1 MQRGT
6 VVESGLN
13 MWLNGTDQKEAMD
26 KMIDEYDNNC
36 SGLANEKVASER
48 ENLVPLFN
56 EGVERLKEY
65 AFKWDL
71 VGYQKK
77 VEMDIHGIPLVGY
90 TDFQF
95 EDKSSKESFYID
107 LKTTLRKPHGIS
119 NSHAMQQAIYQKG
132 TNANQKLWYLVCKKS
147 GTEFYEFSLEDYK
160 KPMQICEHI
169 VKVMGN
175 WLSKVD
181 SLDDVKNILL
191 GIGGS
196 GPTKRIPPKIF
207 IEFMNLCLNNFN
219 CRFFLA
225 TGNKNEEIEI
235 MNEILSYHKNL
246 CTPLNELSISETLPI
261 IKNCNIA
268 VCNDSS
274 FSHLSAGL
282 GKPTIVLMSD
292 TPLIYGSYSSKMHP
306 LIPDGVENVTHG
318 TEGKERIN
326 PLKIFE
332 KFQILIS

>member
-1 MQRGT
+1 MKILAIQNRMGIGDMVIFLPYIEAVAKKYNSQVT
-6 VVESGLN
+6 LLVKENSKAEHLIKDNKYINEIIILKRDQTKKSFHDGLN
-13 MWLNGTDQKEAMD
+13 GFFRLVSDIKKYQFD
-26 KMIDEYDNNC
+26 KVLI
-36 SGLANEKVASER
+36 
-48 ENLVPLFN
+48 FN
-56 EGVERLKEY
+56 
-65 AFKWDL
+65 
-71 VGYQKK
+71 
-77 VEMDIHGIPLVGY
+77 
-90 TDFQF
+90 
-95 EDKSSKESFYID
+95 SS
-107 LKTTLRKPHGIS
+107 LRYK
-119 NSHAMQQAIYQKG
+119 
-132 TNANQKLWYLVCKKS
+132 LVCKFAGINDIYQYPLFKKKNQHIIEAANKLLKNNFNLEIKS
-147 GTEFYEFSLEDYK
+147 DPVIDVKDENVQKIKLKFNFSDE
-160 KPMQICEHI
+160 
-169 VKVMGN
+169 
-175 WLSKVD
+175 
-181 SLDDVKNILL
+181 VKNILL

-196 GPTKRIPPKIF
+196 GPTKRIPPKVF
-207 IEFMNLCLNNFN
+207 IEFMNLCLKNFK

-306 LIPDGVENVTHG
+306 LIPDDVKNVTHG

>member
-1 MQRGT
+1 MKILAIQNRMGIGDMVIFLPYIEAVAKKYNSQVT
-6 VVESGLN
+6 LLVKENSKAEHLIKDNKYINEIIILKRDQTKKSFHDGLN
-13 MWLNGTDQKEAMD
+13 GFFRLVSDIKKYQFD
-26 KMIDEYDNNC
+26 KVLI
-36 SGLANEKVASER
+36 
-48 ENLVPLFN
+48 FN
-56 EGVERLKEY
+56 
-65 AFKWDL
+65 
-71 VGYQKK
+71 
-77 VEMDIHGIPLVGY
+77 
-90 TDFQF
+90 
-95 EDKSSKESFYID
+95 SS
-107 LKTTLRKPHGIS
+107 LRYK
-119 NSHAMQQAIYQKG
+119 
-132 TNANQKLWYLVCKKS
+132 LVCKFAGINDIYQYPLFKKKNQHIIEAANKLLKNNFNLEIKS
-147 GTEFYEFSLEDYK
+147 DPVIDVKDENVQKIKLKFNFSDE
-160 KPMQICEHI
+160 
-169 VKVMGN
+169 
-175 WLSKVD
+175 
-181 SLDDVKNILL
+181 VKNILL

-207 IEFMNLCLNNFN
+207 VEFMDLCLKNFK

-306 LIPDGVENVTHG
+306 LIPDGVEKVTHG

-332 KFQILIS
+332 KFQNLIS

>member
-1 MQRGT
+1 MKILAIQNRMGIGDMVIFLPYIEAVAKKYNSQVT
-6 VVESGLN
+6 LLVKENSKAEHLIKDNKYINEIIILKRDQTKKSFHDGLN
-13 MWLNGTDQKEAMD
+13 GFFRLVSDIKKYQFD
-26 KMIDEYDNNC
+26 KVLI
-36 SGLANEKVASER
+36 
-48 ENLVPLFN
+48 FN
-56 EGVERLKEY
+56 
-65 AFKWDL
+65 
-71 VGYQKK
+71 
-77 VEMDIHGIPLVGY
+77 
-90 TDFQF
+90 
-95 EDKSSKESFYID
+95 SS
-107 LKTTLRKPHGIS
+107 LRYK
-119 NSHAMQQAIYQKG
+119 
-132 TNANQKLWYLVCKKS
+132 LVCKFAGINDIYQYPLFKKKNQHIIEAANKLLKNNFNLEIKS
-147 GTEFYEFSLEDYK
+147 DPVIDVKDENVQKIKLKFNFSDE
-160 KPMQICEHI
+160 
-169 VKVMGN
+169 
-175 WLSKVD
+175 
-181 SLDDVKNILL
+181 VKNILL

-207 IEFMNLCLNNFN
+207 IEFMDLCLKNFK

-332 KFQILIS
+332 KFQNLIS

>member
-1 MQRGT
+1 MKILAIQNRMGIGDMVIFLPYIEAVAKKYNSQVT
-6 VVESGLN
+6 LLVKENSKAEHLIKDNKYINEIIILKRDQTKKGFHDGLN
-13 MWLNGTDQKEAMD
+13 GFFRLVSDIKKYQFD
-26 KMIDEYDNNC
+26 KVLI
-36 SGLANEKVASER
+36 
-48 ENLVPLFN
+48 FN
-56 EGVERLKEY
+56 
-65 AFKWDL
+65 
-71 VGYQKK
+71 
-77 VEMDIHGIPLVGY
+77 
-90 TDFQF
+90 
-95 EDKSSKESFYID
+95 SS
-107 LKTTLRKPHGIS
+107 LRYK
-119 NSHAMQQAIYQKG
+119 
-132 TNANQKLWYLVCKKS
+132 LVCKFAGINDIYQYPLFKKKNQHIIEAANKLLKNNFNLEIKS
-147 GTEFYEFSLEDYK
+147 DPVIDVKDENVQKIKLKFNFSDE
-160 KPMQICEHI
+160 
-169 VKVMGN
+169 
-175 WLSKVD
+175 
-181 SLDDVKNILL
+181 VKNILL

-196 GPTKRIPPKIF
+196 GPTKRIPPKVF
-207 IEFMNLCLNNFN
+207 IEFMNLCLKNFK

-282 GKPTIVLMSD
+282 GKQTIVLMSD

-332 KFQILIS
+332 KFQNLIS

>member
-1 MQRGT
+1 MKILAIQNRMGIGDMVIFLPYIEAVAKKYKGQVT
-6 VVESGLN
+6 LLVKENSKAEHLIKDNKYINEIIILKRDQTKKSFHDGLN
-13 MWLNGTDQKEAMD
+13 GFFRLVSDIKKYQFD
-26 KMIDEYDNNC
+26 KVLI
-36 SGLANEKVASER
+36 
-48 ENLVPLFN
+48 FN
-56 EGVERLKEY
+56 
-65 AFKWDL
+65 
-71 VGYQKK
+71 
-77 VEMDIHGIPLVGY
+77 
-90 TDFQF
+90 
-95 EDKSSKESFYID
+95 SS
-107 LKTTLRKPHGIS
+107 LRYK
-119 NSHAMQQAIYQKG
+119 
-132 TNANQKLWYLVCKKS
+132 LVCKFAGINDIYQYPLFKKKNQHIIEAANKLLKNNFNLEIKS
-147 GTEFYEFSLEDYK
+147 DPVIDVKNENVQKIKLKFNFSDE
-160 KPMQICEHI
+160 
-169 VKVMGN
+169 
-175 WLSKVD
+175 
-181 SLDDVKNILL
+181 VKNILL

-207 IEFMNLCLNNFN
+207 IEFMNLCLKNFK

>member
-1 MQRGT
+1 MKILAIQNRMGIGDMVIFLPYIEAVAKKYNSQVT
-6 VVESGLN
+6 LLVKENSKAEHLIKDNKYINEIIILKRDQTKKGFHDGLN
-13 MWLNGTDQKEAMD
+13 GFFRLVSDIKKYQFD
-26 KMIDEYDNNC
+26 KVLI
-36 SGLANEKVASER
+36 
-48 ENLVPLFN
+48 FN
-56 EGVERLKEY
+56 
-65 AFKWDL
+65 
-71 VGYQKK
+71 
-77 VEMDIHGIPLVGY
+77 
-90 TDFQF
+90 
-95 EDKSSKESFYID
+95 SS
-107 LKTTLRKPHGIS
+107 LRYK
-119 NSHAMQQAIYQKG
+119 
-132 TNANQKLWYLVCKKS
+132 LVCKFAGINDIYQYPLFKKKNQHIIEAANKLLKNNFNLEIKS
-147 GTEFYEFSLEDYK
+147 DPVIDVKDENVQKIKLKFNFSDE
-160 KPMQICEHI
+160 
-169 VKVMGN
+169 
-175 WLSKVD
+175 
-181 SLDDVKNILL
+181 VKNILL

-196 GPTKRIPPKIF
+196 GPTKRIPPKVF
-207 IEFMNLCLNNFN
+207 IEFMNLCLKNFK

-306 LIPDGVENVTHG
+306 LIPDGVKNVTHG

>member
-1 MQRGT
+1 MKILAIQNRMGIGDMVIFLPYIEAVAKKYNSQVT
-6 VVESGLN
+6 LLVKENSKAEHLIKDNKYINEIIILKRDQTKKSFHDGLN
-13 MWLNGTDQKEAMD
+13 GFFRLVSDIKKYQFD
-26 KMIDEYDNNC
+26 KVLI
-36 SGLANEKVASER
+36 
-48 ENLVPLFN
+48 FN
-56 EGVERLKEY
+56 
-65 AFKWDL
+65 
-71 VGYQKK
+71 
-77 VEMDIHGIPLVGY
+77 
-90 TDFQF
+90 
-95 EDKSSKESFYID
+95 SS
-107 LKTTLRKPHGIS
+107 LRYK
-119 NSHAMQQAIYQKG
+119 
-132 TNANQKLWYLVCKKS
+132 LVCKFAGINDIYQYPLFKKKNQHIIEAANKLLKNNFNLEIKS
-147 GTEFYEFSLEDYK
+147 DPVIDVKDENVQKIKLKFNFSDE
-160 KPMQICEHI
+160 
-169 VKVMGN
+169 
-175 WLSKVD
+175 
-181 SLDDVKNILL
+181 VKNILL

-207 IEFMNLCLNNFN
+207 VEFMNLCLKNFK

-282 GKPTIVLMSD
+282 GKQTIVLMSD

-306 LIPDGVENVTHG
+306 IMPDGVEKVTHG
-318 TEGKERIN
+318 TEGKEQIN

-332 KFQILIS
+332 KFQSLVN

>member
-1 MQRGT
+1 M
-6 VVESGLN
+6 
-13 MWLNGTDQKEAMD
+13 
-26 KMIDEYDNNC
+26 
-36 SGLANEKVASER
+36 
-48 ENLVPLFN
+48 
-56 EGVERLKEY
+56 
-65 AFKWDL
+65 
-71 VGYQKK
+71 
-77 VEMDIHGIPLVGY
+77 
-90 TDFQF
+90 
-95 EDKSSKESFYID
+95 
-107 LKTTLRKPHGIS
+107 
-119 NSHAMQQAIYQKG
+119 
-132 TNANQKLWYLVCKKS
+132 
-147 GTEFYEFSLEDYK
+147 
-160 KPMQICEHI
+160 
-169 VKVMGN
+169 
-175 WLSKVD
+175 
-181 SLDDVKNILL
+181 KNILL

-207 IEFMNLCLNNFN
+207 IEFMDLCLKNFK

-225 TGNKNEEIEI
+225 SGNKNEEIEI

-318 TEGKERIN
+318 TDGRERIN

-332 KFQILIS
+332 KFRILIS

>member
-1 MQRGT
+1 MKILAIQNRMGIGDMVIFLPYIEAVAKKYNSQVT
-6 VVESGLN
+6 LLVKENSKAEHLIKDNKYINEIIILKRDQTKKGFHDGLN
-13 MWLNGTDQKEAMD
+13 GFFRLVSDIKKYQFD
-26 KMIDEYDNNC
+26 KVLI
-36 SGLANEKVASER
+36 
-48 ENLVPLFN
+48 FN
-56 EGVERLKEY
+56 
-65 AFKWDL
+65 
-71 VGYQKK
+71 
-77 VEMDIHGIPLVGY
+77 
-90 TDFQF
+90 
-95 EDKSSKESFYID
+95 SS
-107 LKTTLRKPHGIS
+107 LRYK
-119 NSHAMQQAIYQKG
+119 
-132 TNANQKLWYLVCKKS
+132 LVCKFAGINDIYQYPLFKKKNQHIIEAANKLLKNNFNLEIKS
-147 GTEFYEFSLEDYK
+147 DPVIDVKDENVQKIKLKFNFSDE
-160 KPMQICEHI
+160 
-169 VKVMGN
+169 
-175 WLSKVD
+175 
-181 SLDDVKNILL
+181 VKNILL

-207 IEFMNLCLNNFN
+207 IEFMNLCLKNFK

-274 FSHLSAGL
+274 FSHLSAAL

-306 LIPDGVENVTHG
+306 LIPDGVEKVTHG

-332 KFQILIS
+332 KFQNLIS

>member
-1 MQRGT
+1 MKILAIQNRMGIGDMVIFLPYIEAVAKKYNSQVT
-6 VVESGLN
+6 LLVKENSKAEHLIKDNKYINEIIILKRDQTKKSFHDGLN
-13 MWLNGTDQKEAMD
+13 GFFRLVSDIKKYQFD
-26 KMIDEYDNNC
+26 KVLIFNSSLRY
-36 SGLANEKVASER
+36 R
-48 ENLVPLFN
+48 LVCRFAGINDIYQYPLFKKKN
-56 EGVERLKEY
+56 QHIIEAANKLLKNNFNLEI
-65 AFKWDL
+65 KSDP
-71 VGYQKK
+71 VIDVKDENVQKIK
-77 VEMDIHGIPLVGY
+77 
-90 TDFQF
+90 
-95 EDKSSKESFYID
+95 
-107 LKTTLRKPHGIS
+107 LKF
-119 NSHAMQQAIYQKG
+119 N
-132 TNANQKLWYLVCKKS
+132 
-147 GTEFYEFSLEDYK
+147 FSDE
-160 KPMQICEHI
+160 
-169 VKVMGN
+169 
-175 WLSKVD
+175 
-181 SLDDVKNILL
+181 VKNILL

-207 IEFMNLCLNNFN
+207 IEFMNLCLKNFK